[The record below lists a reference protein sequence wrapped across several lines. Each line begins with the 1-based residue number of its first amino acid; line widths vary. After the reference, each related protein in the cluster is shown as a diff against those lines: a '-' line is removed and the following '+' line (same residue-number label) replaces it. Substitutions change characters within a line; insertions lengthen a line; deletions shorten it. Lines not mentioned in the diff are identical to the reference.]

1 MSQIVGIAMMVA
13 AVAVY
18 VALIPWGGRVRM
30 KSDSAQAFGI
40 MALMV
45 VFILGAIFG
54 FKFN

>member
-1 MSQIVGIAMMVA
+1 MSQIVGILMMIA

-18 VALIPWGGRVRM
+18 VALIPWGGRVRV

-45 VFILGAIFG
+45 VLILGAVLAL
-54 FKFN
+54 KLN